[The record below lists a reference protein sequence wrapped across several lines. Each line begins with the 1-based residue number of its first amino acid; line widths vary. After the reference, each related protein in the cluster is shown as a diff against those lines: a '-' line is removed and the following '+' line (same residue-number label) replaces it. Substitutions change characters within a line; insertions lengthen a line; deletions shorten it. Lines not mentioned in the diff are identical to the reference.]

1 MYTGNK
7 VIVNQDGTMF
17 NIRRA
22 EEKDWLGIYPILAE
36 VVGRGDTYAI
46 NPSTGEKDLKELWM
60 IQPTATF
67 VALMDEACV
76 GTYYLKPNREGGGA
90 HVCNAGYMV
99 CSSKRRRGIGKAMC
113 GHSLKTALNMGFEA
127 MQYNL
132 VVSTNEGAIKLWKS
146 LGFFVVGTLPR
157 AFRHPLFGPVDALV
171 MYRILKPGNAQG

>member
-1 MYTGNK
+1 MYPGNK
-7 VIVNQDGTMF
+7 VIVNRDGAMF

-36 VVGRGDTYAI
+36 VIGRGDTYAI
-46 NPSTGEKDLKELWM
+46 NPSAREKDLKELWM

-99 CSSKRRRGIGKAMC
+99 C
-113 GHSLKTALNMGFEA
+113 
-127 MQYNL
+127 
-132 VVSTNEGAIKLWKS
+132 
-146 LGFFVVGTLPR
+146 
-157 AFRHPLFGPVDALV
+157 
-171 MYRILKPGNAQG
+171 